1 MIFQLN
7 DLSFTFNQLGLLAL
21 EIKCLGIDQFV
32 EVIDSRKLFRNVV
45 FKCPRLC
52 SQVIGFFGLHF
63 ILIIEFVNFFG
74 ILTVSLSQIHQLSLQ
89 VLFLGLQLRIEILML
104 SEVTSQSRNLCV
116 SRVQDIFLGVKF
128 SVQISILLLSVN
140 EQALLI
146 IDFLSQS
153 RNHVDVYL
161 NSTLVVVLHSSLLIG
176 DSVEVLL
183 QGEQLILKEL
193 VFSLPLSELH
203 GFCSQLSNEP
213 VFVILSNGS
222 VG

>member
-7 DLSFTFNQLGLLAL
+7 DLAFAFNQLCLLAL
-21 EIKCLGIDQFV
+21 EIKCLSVDQFV

-45 FKCPRLC
+45 FKRPRLR
-52 SQVIGFFGLHF
+52 SKVIRLLGLHF
-63 ILIIEFVNFFG
+63 ILIVEFVNFFG

-116 SRVQDIFLGVKF
+116 SRVQDILLGVKF
-128 SVQISILLLSVN
+128 SIQIGILLLSVN

-161 NSTLVVVLHSSLLIG
+161 NSALVVVLHSSLLIG

-203 GFCSQLSNEP
+203 GFCSQLSNES
-213 VFVILSNGS
+213 VFVILSNGG